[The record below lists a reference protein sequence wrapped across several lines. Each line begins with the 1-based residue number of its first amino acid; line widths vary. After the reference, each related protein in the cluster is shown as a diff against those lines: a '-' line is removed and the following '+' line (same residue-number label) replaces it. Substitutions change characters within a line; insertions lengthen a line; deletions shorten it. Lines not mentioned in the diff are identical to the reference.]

1 MAELAD
7 ARDLKSLGRE
17 AIRVRAPSPAPRRS
31 KLCIACSDFF
41 QKSERAHAAAPPFRK
56 RSRSRRLFACKR
68 AHDGFGSLPTFF
80 GRIAPRG
87 MLFVSKHC
95 RLLRR
100 QFAGSDFFIKKS
112 LLTHSVAAPFRIEPA
127 SLGFDSV
134 FFLKPKMSIIL
145 LRLFFKSQSAL
156 TPLLLLSEKGHARAA
171 CSLASALT
179 TALARYQ
186 PFSGKSRRGGCF
198 SVSTQRRAPRRQSA
212 GSAKAAERMMRS
224 AACFLDF
231 RRRAHPMVT
240 ATFITPSRRP
250 SNRA

>member
-1 MAELAD
+1 MITFNYKDGTETITFD
-7 ARDLKSLGRE
+7 DLKSALDE
-17 AIRVRAPSPAPRRS
+17 AKTGSDLDCSTAPRR
-31 KLCIACSDFF
+31 C
-41 QKSERAHAAAPPFRK
+41 
-56 RSRSRRLFACKR
+56 
-68 AHDGFGSLPTFF
+68 
-80 GRIAPRG
+80 GRHIVR
-87 MLFVSKHC
+87 
-95 RLLRR
+95 
-100 QFAGSDFFIKKS
+100 SDFFIKKS

-145 LRLFFKSQSAL
+145 LRLFFKSLSAL

-186 PFSGKSRRGGCF
+186 PFSGESRRRVF
-198 SVSTQRRAPRRQSA
+198 SYQYITVRRQRK
-212 GSAKAAERMMRS
+212 GGGTHHMRS
-224 AACFLDF
+224 AACFLGF